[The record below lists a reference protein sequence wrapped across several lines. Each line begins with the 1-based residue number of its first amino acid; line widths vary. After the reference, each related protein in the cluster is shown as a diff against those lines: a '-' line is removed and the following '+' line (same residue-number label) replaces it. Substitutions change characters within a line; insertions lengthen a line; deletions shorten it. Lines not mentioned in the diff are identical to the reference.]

1 MEKAKKERLIGAI
14 ILVLFLV
21 SIVPIILNSNFKEA
35 PKRNDS
41 LEILDQI
48 KKERR
53 IETIDLK
60 NGESQSNL
68 KGSSFSSLYKNES
81 EKKKNLK
88 RR

>member
-14 ILVLFLV
+14 ILVLLSV
-21 SIVPIILNSNFKEA
+21 SIVPMVLNGNFKEA

-53 IETIDLK
+53 IETIDLENK
-60 NGESQSNL
+60 ESQSNL
-68 KGSSFSSLYKNES
+68 KGSPFSSPFNIFVYNYALC
-81 EKKKNLK
+81 
-88 RR
+88 

>member
-14 ILVLFLV
+14 ILVLLLV
-21 SIVPIILNSNFKEA
+21 SIVPVILNGNLKEA

-53 IETIDLK
+53 IETIEIESKK
-60 NGESQSNL
+60 NQSNL
-68 KGSSFSSLYKNES
+68 KGSFFSSPFNIFVHNYAFC
-81 EKKKNLK
+81 
-88 RR
+88 

>member
-14 ILVLFLV
+14 ILVLLLV
-21 SIVPIILNSNFKEA
+21 SIVPMILNGNFKEA

-41 LEILDQI
+41 LEMLDQI

-60 NGESQSNL
+60 NKKNQSNL
-68 KGSSFSSLYKNES
+68 KGSSFSSLYK
-81 EKKKNLK
+81 K
-88 RR
+88 

>member
-14 ILVLFLV
+14 ILVLLLV
-21 SIVPIILNSNFKEA
+21 SIVPMILNGNFKEA

-68 KGSSFSSLYKNES
+68 KGSSFSSLYK
-81 EKKKNLK
+81 K
-88 RR
+88 

>member
-14 ILVLFLV
+14 ILVLLLV
-21 SIVPIILNSNFKEA
+21 SIVPIILNGNFKEA

-41 LEILDQI
+41 LELPDQI

-60 NGESQSNL
+60 NKKNQSNL
-68 KGSSFSSLYKNES
+68 KGSSFSSLYK
-81 EKKKNLK
+81 K
-88 RR
+88 

>member
-14 ILVLFLV
+14 ILVLLLV
-21 SIVPIILNSNFKEA
+21 SIVPMVLNGNFKEA

-53 IETIDLK
+53 IETIDLENK
-60 NGESQSNL
+60 ENQSNL
-68 KGSSFSSLYKNES
+68 KGSSFSSPFNIFVH
-81 EKKKNLK
+81 NDAFC
-88 RR
+88 

>member
-14 ILVLFLV
+14 ILVLLLV
-21 SIVPIILNSNFKEA
+21 SIVPMILNGNFKEA

-53 IETIDLK
+53 IETIDLENK
-60 NGESQSNL
+60 ENQSNL
-68 KGSSFSSLYKNES
+68 KGSPIASPFNIFCA
-81 EKKKNLK
+81 
-88 RR
+88 

>member
-14 ILVLFLV
+14 ILVLLLV
-21 SIVPIILNSNFKEA
+21 SIVPMILNGNFKEA

-53 IETIDLK
+53 IEIIDLENK
-60 NGESQSNL
+60 ENQSNL
-68 KGSSFSSLYKNES
+68 NSRSH
-81 EKKKNLK
+81 
-88 RR
+88 

>member
-14 ILVLFLV
+14 ILVLLLV
-21 SIVPIILNSNFKEA
+21 SIVPMVLNGNFKEA

>member
-14 ILVLFLV
+14 ILVLLLV
-21 SIVPIILNSNFKEA
+21 SIVPVILDGNFKEA

-60 NGESQSNL
+60 NRKSQSNL
-68 KGSSFSSLYKNES
+68 KGSSFSSLYK
-81 EKKKNLK
+81 K
-88 RR
+88 

>member
-14 ILVLFLV
+14 ILVLLLV
-21 SIVPIILNSNFKEA
+21 SIVPIILNGNFKEA

-41 LEILDQI
+41 LELLDQI

-60 NGESQSNL
+60 NKKNQSNL
-68 KGSSFSSLYKNES
+68 KGSSFSSLYK
-81 EKKKNLK
+81 K
-88 RR
+88 

>member
-14 ILVLFLV
+14 ILVLLLV
-21 SIVPIILNSNFKEA
+21 SIVPMILNGNFKEA

-41 LEILDQI
+41 LEMLDQI

-60 NGESQSNL
+60 N
-68 KGSSFSSLYKNES
+68 
-81 EKKKNLK
+81 KKNQTI
-88 RR
+88 

>member
-14 ILVLFLV
+14 ILVLLLV
-21 SIVPIILNSNFKEA
+21 SIVPVILDGNFKEA

-60 NGESQSNL
+60 NKKNQSNL
-68 KGSSFSSLYKNES
+68 KGSSFSSLYK
-81 EKKKNLK
+81 K
-88 RR
+88 

>member
-14 ILVLFLV
+14 ILVLLLV
-21 SIVPIILNSNFKEA
+21 SIVPIILNGNFKEA

-41 LEILDQI
+41 LELPDQI

-60 NGESQSNL
+60 NKKNQSNL
-68 KGSSFSSLYKNES
+68 KGSSFSSPFNIFVHNYALC
-81 EKKKNLK
+81 
-88 RR
+88 

>member
-14 ILVLFLV
+14 ILVLLLV
-21 SIVPIILNSNFKEA
+21 SIVPMILNGNFKEA

-41 LEILDQI
+41 LEMLDQI

-60 NGESQSNL
+60 NKKNQSNL
-68 KGSSFSSLYKNES
+68 KGSSFSSLY
-81 EKKKNLK
+81 EK
-88 RR
+88 

>member
-14 ILVLFLV
+14 ILVLLLV
-21 SIVPIILNSNFKEA
+21 SIVPVILDGNFKEA

-68 KGSSFSSLYKNES
+68 KGSSFSSLYK
-81 EKKKNLK
+81 K
-88 RR
+88 

>member
-14 ILVLFLV
+14 ILVLLLV
-21 SIVPIILNSNFKEA
+21 SIVPMILNGNFKEA

-53 IETIDLK
+53 IETIDLENK
-60 NGESQSNL
+60 ESQSNL
-68 KGSSFSSLYKNES
+68 KGSLFSSPFNIFVYNYALC
-81 EKKKNLK
+81 
-88 RR
+88 

>member
-14 ILVLFLV
+14 ILVLLLV
-21 SIVPIILNSNFKEA
+21 SIVPVILDGNFKEA

-53 IETIDLK
+53 IETINLK
-60 NGESQSNL
+60 NKKNQSNL
-68 KGSSFSSLYKNES
+68 KGSSFSSLYK
-81 EKKKNLK
+81 K
-88 RR
+88 

>member
-14 ILVLFLV
+14 ILVLLLV
-21 SIVPIILNSNFKEA
+21 SFVPMVLNGNFKEA

-53 IETIDLK
+53 IETIDLENK
-60 NGESQSNL
+60 ENQSNL
-68 KGSSFSSLYKNES
+68 KGSSFLSPFNIFVHNNEFC
-81 EKKKNLK
+81 
-88 RR
+88 

>member
-14 ILVLFLV
+14 ILVLLLV
-21 SIVPIILNSNFKEA
+21 SIVPMVLNGNFKEA

-53 IETIDLK
+53 IETIDLENK
-60 NGESQSNL
+60 ESQSNL
-68 KGSSFSSLYKNES
+68 KGSPFSSPFNIFVHNYAFC
-81 EKKKNLK
+81 
-88 RR
+88 

>member
-14 ILVLFLV
+14 ILVLLLV
-21 SIVPIILNSNFKEA
+21 SIVPIILNGNFKEA

-60 NGESQSNL
+60 NRKSQSNL
-68 KGSSFSSLYKNES
+68 KGSSFSSLYK
-81 EKKKNLK
+81 K
-88 RR
+88 